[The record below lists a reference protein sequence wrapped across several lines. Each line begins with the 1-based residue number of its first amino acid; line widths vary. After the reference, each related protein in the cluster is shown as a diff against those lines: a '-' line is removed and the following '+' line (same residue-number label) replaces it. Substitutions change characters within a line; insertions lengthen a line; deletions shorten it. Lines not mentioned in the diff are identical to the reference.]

1 MKKNII
7 KVICFLVFTAS
18 IVSIL
23 SNGYLLIDA
32 YINKGIDF
40 SDFIYLEYFADL
52 ALTFSFSFLEIKAG
66 IGLYKAIK
74 SDNRFEWY
82 KSFPSVIFAI
92 ITPIALS
99 YLLTPYI
106 TLINNIEKLTLE
118 LFLQPSFLIIYP
130 LLVLYIIT
138 YVNRI
143 NVAKR
148 KTYPLTIGILIN
160 GIITLIYALTYI
172 DGYSF
177 SLNIFD
183 LLSTA
188 SHIINIILIALIIF
202 FAYQNY
208 KIHKENPNLLEQ
220 EARKDEVSEVLEE
233 KDKYEHVKVYTYK
246 AEDESKAIFPKTL
259 FLISSVITLIFT
271 LYYIFTLSI
280 PALKSFD
287 PKIFENI
294 SLVTISSFIKYFVIL
309 FIYIFI
315 PICFIISSILG
326 LINSFRSSSLSK
338 TTFVMFTNIQVVAVF
353 HSITLIFLNYFIILF
368 NFFAFNEP
376 LNFSGFTPI
385 ELVILVPIFIEL
397 VFSIITGRRWRIMID
412 NIKGGDSYAEN
423 RKYVAFISIRYFV
436 GSLITT
442 IGAIIYANYDPLYI
456 FMCILLIIVSLLS
469 TIAIVY
475 QVKYPMS
482 EYSMVKRLKIN
493 EENDAK

>member
-1 MKKNII
+1 MKKNIVKI
-7 KVICFLVFTAS
+7 ICLLVFTAS
-18 IVSIL
+18 IIAIL
-23 SNGYLLIDA
+23 SNGYLLLDA
-32 YINKGIDF
+32 YMNNGLNF
-40 SDFIYLEYFADL
+40 SDFVYLEYFADL

-82 KSFPSVIFAI
+82 KSFPSVILAI

-99 YLLTPYI
+99 YLLSPYI
-106 TLINNIEKLTLE
+106 TLANNIENLTLE
-118 LFLQPSFLIIYP
+118 LFFQPSFLIIYP

-172 DGYSF
+172 DGYNF
-177 SLNIFD
+177 STNIFD
-183 LLSTA
+183 LLSTS
-188 SHIINIILIALIIF
+188 SHIINIILIVLIIF
-202 FAYQNY
+202 FAYQNF

-259 FLISSVITLIFT
+259 FIISSVITLIFT

-287 PKIFENI
+287 PKIFENVTLGTFS
-294 SLVTISSFIKYFVIL
+294 SLVKNIALL
-309 FIYIFI
+309 FMYIFI
-315 PICFIISSILG
+315 PICFVISSIVG

-338 TTFVMFTNIQVVAVF
+338 ISFVMFTNIQVLAVF
-353 HSITLIFLNYFIILF
+353 SPIMLMLFDYFTILF
-368 NFFAFNEP
+368 DFFAFNKP
-376 LNFSGFTPI
+376 LDFSGFSPI
-385 ELVILVPIFIEL
+385 ELVILVPIIIEL
-397 VFSIITGRRWRIMID
+397 VLSIITQRRWKIMVD

-423 RKYVAFISIRYFV
+423 RKYVAYVSIRYFV

-442 IGAIIYANYDPLYI
+442 IGTIIYANYDPLYI

-475 QVKYPMS
+475 QVKYPIS

-493 EENDAK
+493 EETEAK